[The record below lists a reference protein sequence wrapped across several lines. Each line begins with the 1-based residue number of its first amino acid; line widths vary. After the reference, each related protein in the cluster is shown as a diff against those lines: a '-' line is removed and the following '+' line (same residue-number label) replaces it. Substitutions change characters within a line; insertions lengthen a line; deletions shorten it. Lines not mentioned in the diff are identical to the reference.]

1 MVKPSDLDGLKVVIN
16 MILQGQLTCI
26 ADILKALAEKAP
38 GLVDALKLIIQLLM
52 IIGKKLVEIAKNIY
66 DKLDDSIK
74 QMLKNVTISLNLM
87 NYGILFPYSVDQYH
101 H

>member
-16 MILQGQLTCI
+16 MILQGQLTSI

-38 GLVDALKLIIQLLM
+38 GLVDALKLVLQQL
-52 IIGKKLVEIAKNIY
+52 IVIAKTLFDLAKSIY

-74 QMLKNVTISLNLM
+74 QMLKNVRI
-87 NYGILFPYSVDQYH
+87 I
-101 H
+101 